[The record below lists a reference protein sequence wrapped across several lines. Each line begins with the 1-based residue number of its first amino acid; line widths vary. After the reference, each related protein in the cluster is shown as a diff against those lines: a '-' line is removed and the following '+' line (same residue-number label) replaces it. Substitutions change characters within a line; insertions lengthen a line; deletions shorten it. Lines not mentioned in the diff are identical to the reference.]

1 MAGDV
6 HPSRPVPDDPR
17 FDRRCADSHSPSSRA
32 DVLRDEDRQVRT
44 MFVLYS
50 LFIVGGVVF
59 FVSVG
64 LTQQ

>member
-1 MAGDV
+1 
-6 HPSRPVPDDPR
+6 VP
-17 FDRRCADSHSPSSRA
+17 
-32 DVLRDEDRQVRT
+32 RDELDRQVRT

-59 FVSVG
+59 FICVG